1 MIPLEILS
9 ALKAYALSGETLP
22 LVRSDP
28 GQSGSAGAQQPAFD
42 VGQKL
47 PATVLSEVSSGVF
60 NVKVAGQVIQMK
72 LPANVQVG
80 DAVELQVMSLQP
92 RLTFSLATSQSPP
105 LSTSQQLSLMAR
117 QLAAFARQQPQ
128 SGRASA
134 QATQRTPVMAT
145 EEPPQAQPLAQ
156 LLRQAVNNS
165 GLFYESH
172 QAQWIKG
179 EITTAQLMTE
189 PQNQSSLPASRGGA
203 AIQPDPANVQ
213 PSSRGVVDGAAS
225 TLTAGTAVN
234 PAATASPASAM
245 SSAVDLSTGTLP
257 VPPHLQ
263 ALVQQQLS
271 ALETGRIF
279 WEGQVFPQHWM
290 QWNIWQEDGRG
301 AGNGSSAGGQEGDTI
316 HQWATEIHL
325 ELPSL
330 GPVSAHMRIG
340 PTGVQLSLEASQAT
354 TRDRLQQAAPSLV
367 ASMSAAGIPVTVAQV
382 VSSHERS

>member
-28 GQSGSAGAQQPAFD
+28 GQSGASAQQPSFG

-47 PATVLSEVSSGVF
+47 PATVLAEVSPGVF
-60 NVKVAGQVIQMK
+60 NVKVAGQIIQMK
-72 LPANVQVG
+72 LPSSIQVG

-92 RLTFSLATSQSPP
+92 RLTFSLVASQSPP
-105 LSTSQQLSLMAR
+105 LSTSQQLSVMAR
-117 QLAAFARQQPQ
+117 QLAAFAKQQPQ
-128 SGRASA
+128 SGRVSA
-134 QATQRTPVMAT
+134 QTVQRAPVMAT
-145 EEPPQAQPLAQ
+145 GEPPQAQLLAR

-179 EITTAQLMTE
+179 EITTTQLMTE
-189 PQNQSSLPASRGGA
+189 PQNQPLPPGDQGNVPGNLQLQSQGTVDSMASA
-203 AIQPDPANVQ
+203 VTA
-213 PSSRGVVDGAAS
+213 GAAS
-225 TLTAGTAVN
+225 PVSTRLV
-234 PAATASPASAM
+234 PATASPA
-245 SSAVDLSTGTLP
+245 DLATGALP
-257 VPPHLQ
+257 VPQHLQ

-290 QWNIWQEDGRG
+290 QWNIWQEGGG
-301 AGNGSSAGGQEGDTI
+301 AGSGSSGGGQEEGDPA

-330 GPVSAHMRIG
+330 GPVSARMRIG
-340 PTGVQLSLEASQAT
+340 STGVQLSLEASQPT

-382 VSSHERS
+382 ASPHERS

>member
-9 ALKAYALSGETLP
+9 ALKAYALSGENLP
-22 LVRSDP
+22 LVRGDP
-28 GQSGSAGAQQPAFD
+28 GQPGTSGTQPLSFD

-60 NVKVAGQVIQMK
+60 NVKVAGQIIQMK
-72 LPANVQVG
+72 LPSSIQVG

-92 RLTFSLATSQSPP
+92 RLTFSLVTSQAPP
-105 LSTSQQLSLMAR
+105 LSTSQQLSVMAR
-117 QLAAFARQQPQ
+117 QLAAFAEQQPQ
-128 SGRASA
+128 TGRASA
-134 QATQRTPVMAT
+134 QALQRAPVMAT
-145 EEPPQAQPLAQ
+145 GEPPQAQPLAQ

-179 EITTAQLMTE
+179 EVTTTQLLAE
-189 PQNQSSLPASRGGA
+189 PQNQPPSPGSMGG
-203 AIQPDPANVQ
+203 IQPDSGSFQ
-213 PSSRGVVDGAAS
+213 PQSQGTVGSTTDAVIAGAAS
-225 TLTAGTAVN
+225 NPSASPA
-234 PAATASPASAM
+234 PAAT
-245 SSAVDLSTGTLP
+245 SSADLPTGTLP
-257 VPPHLQ
+257 VPQHLQ

-271 ALETGRIF
+271 TLETGRIF

-290 QWNIWQEDGRG
+290 QWNIWQEGGNTDNSGGPSGEGR
-301 AGNGSSAGGQEGDTI
+301 QGDAT

-330 GPVSAHMRIG
+330 GPVSARMRIG
-340 PTGVQLSLEASQAT
+340 ATGVQLSLEASQPT

-382 VSSHERS
+382 VSPHERS